1 MDIWLIVLWIYVL
14 MFSIFNFVSQEHMGW
29 AFMRLVGQFHMELL
43 VEITFHMENCA
54 LSRNSNK
61 IHKIYC
67 LDVFTNIDIL
77 SFVNID
83 IMIINKVSVKFRHV
97 YGYQKKTMDCR
108 YSLDEFTGW
117 VQTLNRLSVGTFNN
131 VLSFSDEQ
139 LQLIQKFFCA
149 DYFLHIL
156 SA

>member
-1 MDIWLIVLWIYVL
+1 MCSCFQFLILSRKSTWV
-14 MFSIFNFVSQEHMGW
+14 
-29 AFMRLVGQFHMELL
+29 ELL
-43 VEITFHMENCA
+43 WNLWTNSTWNYFYFHMENCA

-67 LDVFTNIDIL
+67 LDVFINIDIL

-97 YGYQKKTMDCR
+97 YGYQKKMMDCR

>member
-1 MDIWLIVLWIYVL
+1 MCSCFQFLILSRKSTWV
-14 MFSIFNFVSQEHMGW
+14 
-29 AFMRLVGQFHMELL
+29 ELL
-43 VEITFHMENCA
+43 WNLCANSTWNYFYFHMENCA

-67 LDVFTNIDIL
+67 LDVFINIDIL

-97 YGYQKKTMDCR
+97 YGYQKKMMDCR

-117 VQTLNRLSVGTFNN
+117 VQTLNRLSAGTFNN

>member
-1 MDIWLIVLWIYVL
+1 MCSCFQFLILSRKSTWV
-14 MFSIFNFVSQEHMGW
+14 
-29 AFMRLVGQFHMELL
+29 ELL
-43 VEITFHMENCA
+43 WNLCTNSTWNYFYFHMENCA

-67 LDVFTNIDIL
+67 LDVFINIDIL

-97 YGYQKKTMDCR
+97 YGYQKKMMDCR

-117 VQTLNRLSVGTFNN
+117 VQTLNRLSAGTFNN

>member
-1 MDIWLIVLWIYVL
+1 MCSCFQFLILSRKITWV
-14 MFSIFNFVSQEHMGW
+14 
-29 AFMRLVGQFHMELL
+29 ELL
-43 VEITFHMENCA
+43 WDLWANSIWNYFYFHMENCA

-67 LDVFTNIDIL
+67 LDVFINIDIL

>member
-1 MDIWLIVLWIYVL
+1 
-14 MFSIFNFVSQEHMGW
+14 
-29 AFMRLVGQFHMELL
+29 
-43 VEITFHMENCA
+43 
-54 LSRNSNK
+54 
-61 IHKIYC
+61 
-67 LDVFTNIDIL
+67 
-77 SFVNID
+77 
-83 IMIINKVSVKFRHV
+83 MIINKVSVKFRHV
-97 YGYQKKTMDCR
+97 YEYQKKAMDCR